1 MQVLKFYKKYLRMK
15 FSNLS
20 VEASISEIIE
30 LSTKDSSSM
39 KVDLSLAATSMRWAD
54 NDNYVVS
61 LGNNNRYEVNDWTLG
76 N

>member
-1 MQVLKFYKKYLRMK
+1 MQVLKFYKKYLRKK
-15 FSNLS
+15 FSDPS
-20 VEASISEIIE
+20 VEASISKIIE
-30 LSTKDSSSM
+30 LPTKDSSSM
-39 KVDLSLAATSMRWAD
+39 KVDPSLAATSMRWAD

>member
-1 MQVLKFYKKYLRMK
+1 
-15 FSNLS
+15 
-20 VEASISEIIE
+20 
-30 LSTKDSSSM
+30 M

-61 LGNNNRYEVNDWTLG
+61 LGNNNRYEVNDWTLD